1 MKSSTSIAC
10 VFALAA
16 AVGLAGC
23 GGSSSNLGS
32 LITPGDTPTGAT
44 TDAFFAAVSKLVANT
59 PDDSE
64 ADQSAFDAAVA
75 TAPDDTEPQPLG

>member
-1 MKSSTSIAC
+1 MKSSTSIIC

-23 GGSSSNLGS
+23 GGSSNLS
-32 LITPGDTPTGAT
+32 SIITPGDNTTQT
-44 TDAFFAAVSKLVANT
+44 STDAFFTAVSKLVANT
-59 PDDSE
+59 PDDTE
-64 ADQSAFDAAVA
+64 ADQSAFEAAVA